1 MPREMAIAGVL
12 IPGLLIWF
20 LLSLLLLLLIDRVIG
35 RFGLYRYVWHPPL
48 FRLALI
54 VCIFGSI
61 ALLLY

>member
-1 MPREMAIAGVL
+1 MPREIAVAGVL
-12 IPGLLIWF
+12 IPGLLVWF

-35 RFGLYRYVWHPPL
+35 RFGLYRYVWHPSL

>member
-1 MPREMAIAGVL
+1 MPREIAIGDALV
-12 IPGLLIWF
+12 PGLLVWF
-20 LLSLLLLLLIDRVIG
+20 VASLLLLLLIDMVIG
-35 RFGLYRYVWHPPL
+35 RFGLYRYVWHPAL